1 MALWCQANMY
11 LFKSNN
17 INTGKR
23 CEMCSELTVKTP
35 EWRHWGRFGVF
46 IVKVDYISHFF
57 LVSLLLTLS
66 MHLFFWVWADFCIDY
81 WPENLKTFTDFLLEK
96 LTKQISEHCIK
107 TLLWCHFVNFVHGF
121 ASMAGGIVMNCLH
134 VAVFMVKFPQPDR
147 VFLVLPGNGLKKVHW
162 IGNNLW
168 RWKRVL
174 PTSVMHKMRV
184 KDRIFKKT
192 QSCREELQQIVADTK
207 WSIFVW

>member
-1 MALWCQANMY
+1 MALWWQANMY

-17 INTGKR
+17 INAGKR
-23 CEMCSELTVKTP
+23 CETCSELTVKTP

-46 IVKVDYISHFF
+46 IVKVSTFF
-57 LVSLLLTLS
+57 YCFYCWLWVCICFLGMSRFLHRLLTRKFEDIYR
-66 MHLFFWVWADFCIDY
+66 FFIGKVNQADPGVLYKDFTLMPFCQLCT
-81 WPENLKTFTDFLLEK
+81 WF
-96 LTKQISEHCIK
+96 
-107 TLLWCHFVNFVHGF
+107 
-121 ASMAGGIVMNCLH
+121 CLH
-134 VAVFMVKFPQPDR
+134 GRWHGNELPTCSSFHGQVSSTR
-147 VFLVLPGNGLKKVHW
+147 SFLVLPGNGLKNVHW

-192 QSCREELQQIVADTK
+192 KSYREELQQIVADTK